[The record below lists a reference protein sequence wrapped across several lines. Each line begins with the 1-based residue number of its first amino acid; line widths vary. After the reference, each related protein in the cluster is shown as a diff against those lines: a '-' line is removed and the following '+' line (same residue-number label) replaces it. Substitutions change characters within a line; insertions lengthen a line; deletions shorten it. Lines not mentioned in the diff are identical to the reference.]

1 MSDFDY
7 KYCDAPL
14 RPQNEDILKQI
25 ERLADRLRAISE
37 NTDTDDCSVI
47 EKETCRINVHHAD
60 QYCKDMSE
68 DTIAVFCGKNNPPLC
83 QSATEV
89 HKKILKER
97 EYQLRF
103 SPGDRQVA
111 KKMAIK
117 RGTANERQKLACIER
132 VGNEALC
139 REMTTCEIHR
149 EYGFGTD
156 CKVKQNLEKKEI
168 SDLVILEI
176 ILRLTYRQDF
186 DPLSL
191 SNNKK
196 RSLLDNINFLTE
208 DDRVRIYQSYFNRST
223 EFNLL
228 HQLDT
233 ISRALL
239 SKEDY
244 ITEKTMTQL
253 IDTYVDKKDKKK
265 IDVTLLTTLFNAASA
280 ALSMVVPWYVYFLAF
295 PSGRQLLQNKVL
307 NQSLSGYI
315 FIVSLLLSKKK
326 FKHFFDIYA
335 TIPPEYSE
343 QFYSISATLS
353 SLLLQKLSTNLEK
366 T

>member
-14 RPQNEDILKQI
+14 RSQNQNILRQI
-25 ERLADRLRAISE
+25 KTLADRLRAISE

-132 VGNEALC
+132 VGNENLC
-139 REMTTCEIHR
+139 RGMNTCEVHKY
-149 EYGFGTD
+149 EFGMD
-156 CKVKQNLEKKEI
+156 CKVKRDLRVQDIN
-168 SDLVILEI
+168 DLVILDI
-176 ILRLTYRQDF
+176 ILRLTYSQDF
-186 DPLSL
+186 DPLTL

-196 RSLLDNINFLTE
+196 RPLLKKIHLLTP
-208 DDRVRIYQSYFNRST
+208 DDRKSIYDSYFDRST
-223 EFNLL
+223 EFNFLE
-228 HQLDT
+228 QLDT

-244 ITEKTMTQL
+244 ITKEDMTQL
-253 IDTYVDKKDKKK
+253 IDKHRVKTEY
-265 IDVTLLTTLFNAASA
+265 IDVQLLTTLFNASSA

-295 PSGRQLLQNKVL
+295 PSGRQLLHDKVL

-315 FIVSLLLSKKK
+315 FILSLLISAKTIENNYL
-326 FKHFFDIYA
+326 FDIKA
-335 TIPPEYSE
+335 TVPQEYVK

-353 SLLLQKLSTNLEK
+353 NLLLRKLSNNLENH
-366 T
+366 